1 MDSDG
6 AGSAGRPSTALGA
19 SLSESKARR
28 AEVEGTVAEILP
40 SALYR
45 VRLDDGPFVMVH
57 IADRMD
63 RNFVRILVGDRV
75 RVELSPVD
83 AGRGRIVEKL

>member
-6 AGSAGRPSTALGA
+6 ERSTGRGAALN
-19 SLSESKARR
+19 
-28 AEVEGTVAEILP
+28 GTVTEALP
-40 SALYR
+40 QALYR
-45 VRLDDGPFVMVH
+45 VRLEQGSMVTAH

-75 RVELSPVD
+75 RLELSPADV
-83 AGRGRIVEKL
+83 GRGRIVEKL

>member
-6 AGSAGRPSTALGA
+6 ENGSGPRQ
-19 SLSESKARR
+19 
-28 AEVEGTVAEILP
+28 EVTGIVTEALP

-45 VRLDDGPFVMVH
+45 VRLDEGPQVLAHVTG
-57 IADRMD
+57 RVD
-63 RNFVRILVGDRV
+63 RNFVRILIGDRV

-83 AGRGRIVEKL
+83 IGRGRIVEKL

>member
-6 AGSAGRPSTALGA
+6 EGSAGRPSSRLGA
-19 SLSESKARR
+19 SLSESRARPAHVR
-28 AEVEGTVAEILP
+28 GVVTETLP
-40 SALYR
+40 HALYK
-45 VRLDDGPFVMVH
+45 VRLEQGSMVTAH

-75 RVELSPVD
+75 RLELSPTDV
-83 AGRGRIVEKL
+83 GRGRIVGRL

>member
-6 AGSAGRPSTALGA
+6 ERSSGT
-19 SLSESKARR
+19 R
-28 AEVEGTVAEILP
+28 AVTGVVTEQLP

-45 VRLDDGPFVMVH
+45 VRLAEGSTVTAH
-57 IADRMD
+57 IADRID
-63 RNFVRILVGDRV
+63 RNFVRVLVGDRV

-83 AGRGRIVEKL
+83 VRRGRIVERL